1 MNFQYHYKY
10 ENLRE
15 GNQTLKF
22 IVYLLYFS
30 QISIRAGQSRSVY
43 LCLSGK
49 ENGIQSAF
57 VAVCRRPRRCC
68 SFICWWHSLVC
79 LEEHDPTLVVACP
92 NSVSTTHRI
101 LLGWPRHMC
110 LTSPHDQTPFGLP
123 PFDSL
128 EPSEHVCALGSSFC
142 YCLVCDIKGSSQ
154 FLSPL
159 SFGLHPLSQT
169 LPPPLFVVFIVG
181 TGCVM

>member
-1 MNFQYHYKY
+1 MNLQYHYKY

-68 SFICWWHSLVC
+68 SFIC
-79 LEEHDPTLVVACP
+79 
-92 NSVSTTHRI
+92 
-101 LLGWPRHMC
+101 
-110 LTSPHDQTPFGLP
+110 
-123 PFDSL
+123 
-128 EPSEHVCALGSSFC
+128 
-142 YCLVCDIKGSSQ
+142 
-154 FLSPL
+154 
-159 SFGLHPLSQT
+159 
-169 LPPPLFVVFIVG
+169 
-181 TGCVM
+181 